1 MNNRDKV
8 THKKQPTGSGH
19 PSPTSG
25 QLIQVTNLTKNFGS
39 LTAVDGLSFTVS
51 AGEAVAFW
59 GANGAGKTTAVRCLL
74 NLIPFAGTI
83 IINGKDVSRAG
94 KIVRR
99 EIGFVPQELTFHDA
113 LSVTETLT
121 FYARLKKVPAGY
133 DFMPLLDRL
142 ELAAH
147 IHKPIHDL
155 SGGLKQRLALAL
167 ALLSDPP
174 ILILDEPTANLDIRA
189 REEFLLYL
197 HELKQNGKT
206 LVFSSHRLEEIT
218 ALADRVLLL
227 EAGRLVIDAP
237 PDQLERR
244 LGWET
249 TLHLYLPTPS
259 IATAIDQLT
268 AHGLPVSKNG
278 RGVRVQVKPGEK
290 GKPLRLLHEAGI
302 RIEDFTVE

>member
-1 MNNRDKV
+1 MSKTDQTAPAN
-8 THKKQPTGSGH
+8 H
-19 PSPTSG
+19 PPSAASG
-25 QLIQVTNLTKNFGS
+25 QMPIIQVTHLTKNFGG
-39 LTAVDGLSFTVS
+39 LTAVDNLSFSVT

-59 GANGAGKTTAVRCLL
+59 GANGAGKTTVVRCLL
-74 NLIPFAGTI
+74 DLIPFEGSVLI
-83 IINGKDVSRAG
+83 KGHD
-94 KIVRR
+94 VRR
-99 EIGFVPQELTFHDA
+99 EGKKVRRNIGFVPQELNFHDD
-113 LSVTETLT
+113 LSVTETLSS
-121 FYARLKKVPAGY
+121 YARLRKVPAGY
-133 DFMPLLDRL
+133 DFTPLLDRL
-142 ELAAH
+142 DLAAH
-147 IHKPIHDL
+147 LHKPVHDL

-197 HELKQNGKT
+197 RDLKQNGKT

-249 TLHLYLPTPS
+249 TLHLYLPTQGIGP
-259 IATAIDQLT
+259 AMETLT
-268 AHGLPVSKNG
+268 ANGLPVSKNG

-290 GKPLRLLHEAGI
+290 GKTLHLLHEAGI
-302 RIEDFTVE
+302 VVEDFTVE